1 MIKPPLGV
9 CPHWFVHPKR
19 ITELHEAIGRFIE
32 HIKSHQHIENHSAY
46 YKAIALWAR
55 EIEDLALLEA
65 ELEEREKP
73 ERKTR

>member
-19 ITELHEAIGRFIE
+19 ITELHGAIGRFIE
-32 HIKSHQHIENHSAY
+32 HIESNRHIESHTEH

-55 EIEDLALLEA
+55 EIEVLALLEA
-65 ELEEREKP
+65 ELEEREKT
-73 ERKTR
+73 K